1 MLVLPKHDRVMALN
15 NILSFFLP
23 KDRIFFSLFE
33 QTATNV
39 AHMGAKFKEFVFEA
53 DPAIRFQISKEI
65 EDYEHKND
73 EVTHQIF
80 QELGRNFIT
89 PFDREDIHYLATA
102 TDDVADYIHASCKK
116 MQFHGV
122 DPNDKGIQNMA
133 EIICQG
139 ATEVSKAIMQLRELK
154 RPEKIMESIVRINSL
169 ENHADNVFDVSIQEL
184 FETEND
190 FKNLIRRREVYTV
203 MEVATDKCEDVANV
217 IETIIV
223 KYA

>member
-1 MLVLPKHDRVMALN
+1 MALN
-15 NILSFFLP
+15 NILSIFLP
-23 KDRIFFSLFE
+23 KDKVFYTLFE
-33 QTATNV
+33 KTAENV
-39 AHMGAKFKEFVFEA
+39 SEMGKKFKAFVYET
-53 DPAIRFQISKEI
+53 DSNLRFQISKEI
-65 EDYEHKND
+65 EELEHKND

-102 TDDVADYIHASCKK
+102 MDDVADYIHASCKK

-122 DPNDKGIQNMA
+122 NPLEPNIQSMA
-133 EIICQG
+133 DIICQG
-139 ATEVSKAIMQLRELK
+139 AMEVSKVILQLRELK
-154 RPEKIMESIVRINSL
+154 RPEKIMESIVKINSL
-169 ENHADNVFDVSIQEL
+169 ENHADNVFDTSIKNL

-203 MEVATDKCEDVANV
+203 MEIATDKCEDVANV

>member
-1 MLVLPKHDRVMALN
+1 MAIN
-15 NILSFFLP
+15 NILSIFLP
-23 KDRIFFSLFE
+23 KDKVFYTLFE
-33 QTATNV
+33 KTAENV
-39 AHMGAKFKEFVFEA
+39 SEMGKKFKAFVYET
-53 DPAIRFQISKEI
+53 DPNLRFQISKEI
-65 EDYEHKND
+65 EELEHKND
-73 EVTHQIF
+73 EITHQIF

-102 TDDVADYIHASCKK
+102 MDDVADYIHASCKK
-116 MQFHGV
+116 IQFHGV
-122 DPNDKGIQNMA
+122 NPLEQGIQNLA

-139 ATEVSKAIMQLRELK
+139 ASEVSKVIMQLRELK
-154 RPEKIMESIVRINSL
+154 RPEKIMESIVKINSL
-169 ENHADNVFDVSIQEL
+169 ENHADNVFDMSIKTL
-184 FETEND
+184 FETEDD

>member
-1 MLVLPKHDRVMALN
+1 MAIN
-15 NILSFFLP
+15 NILSIFLP
-23 KDRIFFSLFE
+23 KDRVFYGLFE
-33 QTATNV
+33 QAASNVTA
-39 AHMGAKFKEFVFEA
+39 MGKLLQDFVYET
-53 DPAIRFQISKEI
+53 DPDKRLQLSKQI

-73 EVTHQIF
+73 ELTHQIF

-102 TDDVADYIHASCKK
+102 LDDVADYIYASSKK
-116 MQFHGV
+116 IQFHGV
-122 DPNDKGIQNMA
+122 DPNDQGIQKMA
-133 EIICQG
+133 EVINQS
-139 ATEVSKAIMQLRELK
+139 AAEVCKAVMQLRELK
-154 RPEKIMESIVRINSL
+154 HPQKITESLVKVNSL
-169 ENHADNVFDVSIQEL
+169 ENHADDIFDMSIKKL

-190 FKNLIRRREVYTV
+190 FKELIRRREVYTV